1 VPERAEDGPS
11 EGPEDLDATRGQ
23 VRAVLD
29 RFYAA
34 FESADLDAMR
44 SVWLDDDRATCV
56 HPGALPVRGA
66 AAVGR
71 SWALVMANTPYLQF
85 ILTDVDIAVA
95 GETAS
100 VSCTENVLTAEEG
113 GPLDS
118 FGAGQTVST
127 NILVRTERGWRL
139 WVRHSSPVVPVQVLS
154 AGDDQD
160 E

>member
-1 VPERAEDGPS
+1 MPERAGDGP
-11 EGPEDLDATRGQ
+11 EELDVVRGD
-23 VRAVLD
+23 VRAVVD

-44 SVWLDDDRATCV
+44 EIWLDDDRATCV

-66 AAVGR
+66 TAVGR
-71 SWALVMANTPYLQF
+71 SWALMMANTPYLQF

-95 GETAS
+95 GDTAS
-100 VSCTENVLTAEEG
+100 VTCTENVLTAEEG

-127 NILVRTERGWRL
+127 NVLVRTEHGWRL
-139 WVRHSSPVVPVQVLS
+139 WVRHSSPVVSAQVLS
-154 AGDDQD
+154 AGDDDD

>member
-1 VPERAEDGPS
+1 VPERAGDGP
-11 EGPEDLDATRGQ
+11 EELDAVRGD
-23 VRAVLD
+23 VRAVVD

-44 SVWLDDDRATCV
+44 EIWLDDERATCV

-66 AAVGR
+66 TAVGR
-71 SWALVMANTPYLQF
+71 SWALMMANTPYLQF

-95 GETAS
+95 GDTAS
-100 VSCTENVLTAEEG
+100 VTCTENVLTAEEG

-127 NILVRTERGWRL
+127 NVLVRTEHGWRL
-139 WVRHSSPVVPVQVLS
+139 WVRHSSPVVSAQVLS
-154 AGDDQD
+154 AGDDDD

>member
-1 VPERAEDGPS
+1 VPERAGDGPD
-11 EGPEDLDATRGQ
+11 ELDATRGDVQ
-23 VRAVLD
+23 AVVD

-44 SVWLDDDRATCV
+44 EIWLDDDRATCV

-66 AAVGR
+66 TAVGR
-71 SWALVMANTPYLQF
+71 SWALMMANTPYLQF

-95 GETAS
+95 GDTAS
-100 VSCTENVLTAEEG
+100 VTCTENVLTAEEG

-127 NILVRTERGWRL
+127 NILVRTELGWRL
-139 WVRHSSPVVPVQVLS
+139 WVRHSSPVVSAQVLS
-154 AGDDQD
+154 AGDDDD